1 MMRATQLLKRGKR
14 YWKRQAFI
22 LLLFMG
28 STAAS
33 AALPFLIRE
42 FIDAV
47 TAGSLL
53 VETAVLI
60 FAIGSLSS
68 LLGFVGNYLF
78 QVLAMEGIKDLQVEI
93 YTNVQKAPIKYI
105 LGEKAGDIMSRITS
119 DTQIVGQMIAMGIP
133 MLLLNIVRFSVVILV
148 LAALDVS
155 LSLIT
160 FVSVPFYYL
169 VFRTY
174 NKKLRVSTQHERQAF
189 GRVVESLREKLQGLV
204 TIKLFNA
211 QDMYQKQFSDD
222 AEFWF
227 GKVKKRT
234 LNNMLSINL
243 IGYIT
248 SIMPIIVFLLGG
260 YRVIAGVLTIG
271 TLIGFW
277 QYMGGLYEPIRNLAE
292 WNNALQQ
299 SVSTSERISYLLD
312 MEKEKEG
319 GDFVSRDHVGVSA
332 DRVSFSYNT
341 AKALESVTFDVDS
354 GSIVAIVGGSGAGKT
369 TLIKLLMA
377 FYPPVEGEIKI
388 NQKGIHQYDV
398 CDLRTV
404 ISYVQQKDFIF
415 NTSIRENI
423 TMGQPFSD
431 AKVKEYS
438 GYCLVNDFV
447 EKLPQGYDTRIGEG
461 GFDLSDGQKQRIA
474 FARALIREPHIL
486 ILDEATSAID
496 SEKEAQILRN
506 IRDKMK
512 GTIIVVSHRL
522 STIKAADKI
531 LVFDKGHLVAEGDHE
546 TLKRES
552 DAYNQLFREQLI
564 IE

>member
-1 MMRATQLLKRGKR
+1 MKASQLLKRGR
-14 YWKRQAFI
+14 QYWKRQAFI
-22 LLLFMG
+22 LLLFIG

-33 AALPFLIRE
+33 AWLPFLIRE
-42 FIDAV
+42 FIDAI

-53 VETAVLI
+53 METAVLI
-60 FAIGSLSS
+60 FAVGSLSS

-78 QVLAMEGIKDLQVEI
+78 QILAMEGIKNLQVEI

-119 DTQIVGQMIAMGIP
+119 DTQIVGQMIAIGTP
-133 MLLLNIVRFSVVILV
+133 MLLLNIVRFSVVIVV

-155 LSLIT
+155 LSLVT

-174 NKKLRVSTQHERQAF
+174 NKKLRVSTSHERQAF

-211 QDMYQKQFSDD
+211 QDVYQKQFSND

-227 GKVKKRT
+227 AKVKKRT
-234 LNNMLSINL
+234 LDNLLSINL
-243 IGYIT
+243 IAYIT
-248 SIMPIIVFLLGG
+248 SIMPIIVFLFGG

-299 SVSTSERISYLLD
+299 SVSTSERISYLLE
-312 MEKEKEG
+312 MEKEEQG
-319 GDFVSRDHVGVSA
+319 GELLSRDRVGVSA
-332 DRVSFSYNT
+332 DDVSFSYNT
-341 AKALESVTFDVDS
+341 GKALDSVKFDVDT
-354 GSIVAIVGGSGAGKT
+354 GSTVAVVGGSGAGKT
-369 TLIKLLMA
+369 TLIKLLMG
-377 FYPPVEGEIKI
+377 FYPPGNGEILINEKKI
-388 NQKGIHQYDV
+388 QKYDLS
-398 CDLRTV
+398 DLRDV
-404 ISYVQQKDFIF
+404 VSYVQQKDFIF
-415 NTSIRENI
+415 NTTIRENI
-423 TMGQPFSD
+423 TMGEDYSD
-431 AKVKEYS
+431 EKVNKYS
-438 GYCLVNDFV
+438 EYCLVHDFA
-447 EKLPQGYDTRIGEG
+447 EKLPQGLNTRIGEG

-474 FARALIREPHIL
+474 LARALIREPRIL

-496 SEKEAQILRN
+496 SEKEAQIFQN
-506 IRDKMK
+506 IRKIMK

-522 STIKAADKI
+522 STIRAADKI
-531 LVFDKGHLVAEGDHE
+531 LVFDKGRLVAEGDHE
-546 TLKRES
+546 TLKRENE
-552 DAYNQLFREQLI
+552 AYNQLFKEQLI
-564 IE
+564 VE

>member
-1 MMRATQLLKRGKR
+1 MRATQLLKRGKR

-22 LLLFMG
+22 FLLFMG

-248 SIMPIIVFLLGG
+248 SIMPIIVFLFGG

-332 DRVSFSYNT
+332 DHVSFSYNT

-377 FYPPVEGEIKI
+377 FYPPVTGEIKI

>member
-319 GDFVSRDHVGVSA
+319 GDFLSRDHVGVSA

-398 CDLRTV
+398 ADLRTV

-423 TMGQPFSD
+423 TMGQSFSD

>member
-1 MMRATQLLKRGKR
+1 MKAKQLLKRGKR
-14 YWKRQAFI
+14 YWKRQACI

-33 AALPFLIRE
+33 ATLPFLIRE

-53 VETAVLI
+53 VDTAVLI

-68 LLGFVGNYLF
+68 LLGFIGNYLF

-119 DTQIVGQMIAMGIP
+119 DTQIVGQMIAMGTP
-133 MLLLNIVRFSVVILV
+133 MLLLNIVRFSVVIIV

-174 NKKLRVSTQHERQAF
+174 NKKLRVSTHHERQAF

-211 QDMYQKQFSDD
+211 QDVYQKQFSDD

-234 LNNMLSINL
+234 LTNMLSINL

-319 GDFVSRDHVGVSA
+319 GDLLSRDHVGVSA
-332 DRVSFSYNT
+332 EHVSFSYNT
-341 AKALESVTFDVDS
+341 AKALESVTFDADS
-354 GSIVAIVGGSGAGKT
+354 GSTVAIVGGSGAGKT
-369 TLIKLLMA
+369 TLVKLLMA
-377 FYPPVEGEIKI
+377 FYPPVKGEIKI
-388 NQKGIHQYDV
+388 NQKGIYQYDV
-398 CDLRTV
+398 VDLRTV

-423 TMGQPFSD
+423 SMGQPFSEE
-431 AKVKEYS
+431 KVKEYS

-447 EKLPQGYDTRIGEG
+447 EKLPQSYDTRIGEG

-474 FARALIREPHIL
+474 LARALIREPHIL

-506 IRDKMK
+506 IRAKMK

-531 LVFDKGHLVAEGDHE
+531 LVFDKGRLVAEGDHE

-552 DAYNQLFREQLI
+552 EAYNQLFREQLI

>member
-248 SIMPIIVFLLGG
+248 SIMPIIVFLFGG

-423 TMGQPFSD
+423 TMGQSFSD

>member
-377 FYPPVEGEIKI
+377 FYPPVEGELKI

-398 CDLRTV
+398 ADLRTV